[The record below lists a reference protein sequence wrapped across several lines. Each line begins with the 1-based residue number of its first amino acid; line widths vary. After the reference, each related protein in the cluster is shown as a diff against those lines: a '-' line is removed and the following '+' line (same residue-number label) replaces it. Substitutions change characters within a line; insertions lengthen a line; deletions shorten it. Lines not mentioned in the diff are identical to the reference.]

1 MTFPN
6 FTLAEQLRYLAVGI
20 EERQSMQPDIWCKN
34 IRKLAVKA
42 EVLESALAE
51 AKPKAYAF
59 DKLFATLNELEPCD
73 MTATDVLE
81 NMGKYFAEGLEA
93 TQ

>member
-1 MTFPN
+1 MKLSERLLLWNEALNYNKTHG
-6 FTLAEQLRYLAVGI
+6 AEIIYPEILGAIDTAQ
-20 EERQSMQPDIWCKN
+20 E
-34 IRKLAVKA
+34 
-42 EVLESALAE
+42 LESALAE